1 MMSRKENTYAVPA
14 LEKGLDIVETLASA
28 RAPQSLT
35 ELARA
40 LRRTP
45 SELFRMLNVL
55 ERRGFIAREPVSER
69 YRLTLKLF
77 ELAHTHSPVDQLLKV
92 ALRPMYELAEKIRES
107 CHLCVLHNSMLV
119 VVAQAESPEPVR
131 LSVEVGDRVAPL
143 RTASG
148 RVLAAF
154 LPQEERKRFLD
165 ADATYAEM
173 KRKER
178 VRLAVELTRIRRD
191 GFLLAASSRRS
202 GLDVSCIV
210 GNPSV
215 GVTAALGVPFLPGT
229 ANSGK
234 ERSLIPAVQACAER
248 ITHAL
253 GLDSTGAK
261 RRGKAVKGGRP

>member
-1 MMSRKENTYAVPA
+1 MKSRKENAYAVPA
-14 LEKGLDIVETLASA
+14 LEKGLDILEALAWA

-40 LRRTP
+40 LQRTP
-45 SELFRMLNVL
+45 SQLFRMLNVL
-55 ERRGFIAREPVSER
+55 ERRGFIARDPVSER

-77 ELAHTHSPVDQLLKV
+77 ELAHTHSPVDHLLKV
-92 ALRPMYELAEKIRES
+92 ALQPMYELAEKIRES
-107 CHLCVLHNSMLV
+107 CHLCVLHNRMLV

-154 LPQEERKRFLD
+154 LAPEELEQFLL

-173 KRKER
+173 KKKER
-178 VRLAVELTRIRRD
+178 VGLAAELGRIRKE
-191 GFLLAASSRRS
+191 GFLLAASSRRA

-210 GNPSV
+210 GNATV

-234 ERSLIPAVQACAER
+234 ERSLIPAVQACAEH
-248 ITHAL
+248 ITRAL
-253 GLDSTGAK
+253 GFTSTGSKPRSKAARGSK
-261 RRGKAVKGGRP
+261 R